1 MTEDRLSEEALAEI
15 REMAAKEARK
25 IAEEGN
31 KGGLIADMDVTDEL
45 WKIRKID
52 AKGERV
58 FVKRSVTPSEQ

>member
-15 REMAAKEARK
+15 RKMAAEEVRK

-31 KGGLIADMDVTDEL
+31 KGGLIVDMDITDEL
-45 WKIRKID
+45 WEIRKTD
-52 AKGERV
+52 ANGERV